1 MKFINVFF
9 ILSITLIH
17 TNLDAKENAQLV
29 YEQSFERVN
38 RAIVGSDLWD
48 GPVTGPTIID
58 DKKVVFVASDLRN
71 GGVNAVAKG
80 VSEAVSHINWNLRF
94 IDGLGSEVRQGAAIR
109 EAIAYLPDAIILGGI
124 DAKRHSDV
132 LKIAKQLGITIIGW
146 HASDS
151 ILGDESIGLYS
162 NITTDPSSVAEIA
175 VQLAIVDTQ
184 GKAQVVVITDP
195 NFSIAALKAKRMIE
209 IINRCTEC
217 NLLSIEEV
225 PLGSTASL
233 MPKVIDRLLK
243 IHGSDI
249 THFLV
254 INDLYIDFAVPS
266 LENSRLPRSHLP
278 TSISAGDGSRAAY
291 NRINQDEFQMA
302 TVPEPLY
309 LQGWQIVDELNRS
322 FHHLRPSGY
331 SAPVHLVTRDN
342 VADLIG
348 KADVYDPKNNYR
360 AAYLNIWGI
369 K

>member
-9 ILSITLIH
+9 LLLGALVNTSFCAAQD
-17 TNLDAKENAQLV
+17 TNLFYAQSV
-29 YEQSFERVN
+29 ERVN
-38 RAIVGSDLWD
+38 KAILGSNVWD
-48 GPVTGPTIID
+48 GPITGPRIID
-58 DKKVVFVASDLRN
+58 DMKVVFVASDLRN

-109 EAIAYLPDAIILGGI
+109 EAIGYLPNAIVLGGI
-124 DAKRHSDV
+124 DAKRHSKV
-132 LKIAKQLGITIIGW
+132 LKIAQKLGITVIGW

-151 ILGDESIGLYS
+151 ALGNQSIGLYS
-162 NITTDPSSVAEIA
+162 NITTDPGSVAEIA
-175 VQLAIVDTQ
+175 ALLAIVEAK

-195 NFSIAALKAKRMIE
+195 NYSIAALKANRMIE
-209 IINRCTEC
+209 FINKCEEC
-217 NLLSIEEV
+217 NLLGVEEV
-225 PLGSTASL
+225 PLGNTANQ
-233 MPKVIDRLLK
+233 MPKVIDKLLK
-243 IHGSDI
+243 LHGNDI

-266 LENSRLPRSHLP
+266 LENSILPQSSLP

-291 NRINQDEFQMA
+291 KRISQDDFQIA

-322 FHHLRPSGY
+322 FHQLAPSGY

-348 KADVYDPKNNYR
+348 KSDVYDPENDYR
-360 AAYLNIWGI
+360 SAYLNIWGV